1 MSCVGPNAERRLSVT
16 WVAAGWE
23 TRKTGPSSTGGCPIE
38 AFSLLRTADQVLF
51 NDLIDYAGLFPPA
64 SLSMEDAVAE
74 YRSARGGV
82 HSPLL
87 GRFISPASRLEEL
100 AGILTATMVA
110 GEAPWPISS
119 ILDGDIAHAAVATN
133 NFDAEMEPA
142 AQVALLEVSL
152 PAAAGDGR
160 SVDEVTNLVAP
171 IVTAALAASVAAM
184 PFFELKAPN
193 QQQDGIE
200 NAVAAVAALRGT
212 VWRPLGV
219 KLRCGGPAAS
229 AFPEPRHVAA
239 FIAAS
244 AAAGLP
250 FKATAGLHHAIR
262 HYDAD
267 PGVMRHGFLNLLAA
281 AALASTGSPAARLVA
296 VIEETDPAAFGVTV
310 SGLRWRGTRVAIAD
324 LVRAR
329 EQFAAYGSC
338 SFTEPV
344 ADLVSLGMVTV
355 S

>member
-1 MSCVGPNAERRLSVT
+1 MGGRRVGDPEFRAKLYRRL
-16 WVAAGWE
+16 
-23 TRKTGPSSTGGCPIE
+23 PIE

-64 SLSMEDAVAE
+64 SLSMESAVAE

-87 GRFISPASRLEEL
+87 GRFICPASRLEEL

-110 GEAPWPISS
+110 GEAPWPIVS
-119 ILDGDIAHAAVATN
+119 ILDGDVAHAAVMTHS
-133 NFDAEMEPA
+133 FDAEMEPA
-142 AQVALLEVSL
+142 ARIASLEVPL

-160 SVDEVTNLVAP
+160 AVDEATRLAAP
-171 IVTAALAASVAAM
+171 IVKAALSASVVAM
-184 PFFELKAPN
+184 PFFEVQAP
-193 QQQDGIE
+193 QGRQRGIE
-200 NAVAAVAALRGT
+200 NAVAAIAELRGT
-212 VWRPLGV
+212 VRRPLGV
-219 KLRCGGPAAS
+219 KLRCGGPASS
-229 AFPEPRHVAA
+229 AFPEPHQVAA
-239 FIAAS
+239 FIATG

-281 AALASTGSPAARLVA
+281 AALASTGAPAAQLVA
-296 VIEETDPAAFGVTV
+296 VIEETDPAAFGVTA
-310 SGLRWRGTRVAIAD
+310 SGLRWRDTRVAIVD

-338 SFTEPV
+338 SFAEPV